1 MYSFERILI
10 PTDFSDC
17 SRKALGLGLSMASRF
32 GAKVWLLHV
41 EGDNPSNSTYWSN
54 DATNAELAEL
64 ETAEKAVHA
73 EYEMANVAMAN
84 ATGLKMVDND
94 DVAIR
99 VATGAPAEEILRAAA
114 DCRADL
120 VVLGTHGRTGIKDFF
135 VGSTTERVVER
146 ASAAVFAVK
155 PDGYPFLRD

>member
-1 MYSFERILI
+1 MQILI

-41 EGDNPSNSTYWSN
+41 EGDNPSNATYWSN
-54 DATNAELAEL
+54 EATNAELAEL
-64 ETAEKAVHA
+64 ESAEAAVFA
-73 EYEMANVAMAN
+73 EFEMANVQMAN
-84 ATGLKMVDND
+84 TTGLKMVDKD

-99 VATGAPAEEILRAAA
+99 VATGAPAEEFLRAAG
-114 DCRADL
+114 DCNADL
-120 VVLGTHGRTGIKDFF
+120 IIMGTHGRTGIRDFF